1 MQKLSILNDYLLLTI
16 KNSIKLLKK
25 LDKKEQNIEDLHN
38 FRLNIRKIRSLLN
51 LFFKDK
57 KSINLKLK
65 KIFLKTNSLRE
76 FDIFIKTL
84 SENKYPNLHKK
95 IVLERKKY
103 LHKYWNKRSRKKYLK
118 KLKKIEYK
126 LSKIKYFYSNQELIK
141 ITHNHFKQSIQ
152 LAKKINTKYSNK
164 KLHKIRIHFK
174 KSRYSLEFLENSNIS
189 NEKNKIKICKKVQ
202 NNFGEIQDIRNQ
214 IGYLKKSKINKCSKK
229 ECKKLLKSKKNELK
243 KCKDNIYK
251 LLLP

>member
-1 MQKLSILNDYLLLTI
+1 MKQLSILNNYLLLTI

-84 SENKYPNLHKK
+84 SKDKYPNLHKK
-95 IVLERKKY
+95 IILERKKY
-103 LHKYWNKRSRKKYLK
+103 LKKYWNKKSTKKYLK
-118 KLKKIEYK
+118 KLKRIKNKI
-126 LSKIKYFYSNQELIK
+126 SKIKYSYSNQELIK
-141 ITHNHFKQSIQ
+141 ITHNHFEESID
-152 LAKKINTKYSNK
+152 LAKKIDAKYSNK

-174 KSRYSLEFLENSNIS
+174 KSRYSLEFLENCHIS

-214 IGYLKKSKINKCSKK
+214 IGYLKKSKIKKCSKK
-229 ECKKLLKSKKNELK
+229 ECKKLLKNKKDELNK
-243 KCKDNIYK
+243 LKSNIYE
-251 LLLP
+251 